1 MEEIYNFEY
10 LILDNLNCSKYIFCD
25 KEGIECVEIF
35 VLLFKFLSDLTLI
48 SSVREVFFSILILR
62 FSLLE
67 FFIRYL
73 DVDGLI
79 YVFDLV

>member
-48 SSVREVFFSILILR
+48 SSV
-62 FSLLE
+62 
-67 FFIRYL
+67 
-73 DVDGLI
+73 
-79 YVFDLV
+79 